1 MLASHM
7 LILSRYGS
15 VFSHMLSKVKVANN
29 NFTSLLDKGIKQ
41 IREKGD
47 WWLLMSVQRK
57 SFFGSQ
63 LG

>member
-47 WWLLMSVQRK
+47 W
-57 SFFGSQ
+57 
-63 LG
+63 

>member
-15 VFSHMLSKVKVANN
+15 VFSHTLSKVANN

-47 WWLLMSVQRK
+47 W
-57 SFFGSQ
+57 
-63 LG
+63 